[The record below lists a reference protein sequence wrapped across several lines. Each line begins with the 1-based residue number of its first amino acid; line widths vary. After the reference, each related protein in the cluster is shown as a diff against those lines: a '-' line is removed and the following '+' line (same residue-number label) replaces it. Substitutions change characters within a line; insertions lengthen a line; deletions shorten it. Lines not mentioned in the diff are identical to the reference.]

1 MNGTDTNPDI
11 WADWLL
17 HKRHAEDP
25 VFEALVRADV
35 LTYADRV
42 LDLAQIH
49 PSMTLLDVGSGD
61 GAVAFRAI
69 ERLGPDL
76 KVVLTD
82 ISPEL
87 LAKAQTEARR
97 REVHEQCTFW
107 RCAADSLSDIPD
119 ATIDVVTT
127 RAVLAYVADKPAAL
141 REFKRVLKVGG
152 RISLAE
158 PIFQYDA
165 METAALRLMVERSDD
180 GSQKELL
187 RLIHRWKAS
196 QYPDTLAG
204 IAERPMTN
212 FSERTLWEFVRA
224 CGFADMHM
232 ELHVDMQPS
241 PVKSWDLFLGLSPH
255 PLAPTLGEIL
265 AEQFSREEHATLE
278 EALRPMLESSNRL
291 STNYIAYLCARKAL
305 APVAI
310 TAATWALCL
319 K

>member
-1 MNGTDTNPDI
+1 MNETDKDPDI

-17 HKRHAEDP
+17 HKRHADDP
-25 VFEALVRADV
+25 AFESLVRADA
-35 LTYADRV
+35 LAYADRV
-42 LDLAQIH
+42 LDLAQIQ
-49 PSMTLLDVGSGD
+49 PGMTLLDVGSGD
-61 GAVAFRAI
+61 GVVAFRAI
-69 ERLGPDL
+69 ERIGPDL

-82 ISPEL
+82 ISREL
-87 LAKAQTEARR
+87 LAKAQAEARR
-97 REVHEQCTFW
+97 REVQQQCTFW
-107 RCAADSLSDIPD
+107 WCAADSLHDIPD
-119 ATIDVVTT
+119 ASVDVVTT

-141 REFKRVLKVGG
+141 REFMRVLRVGG

-158 PIFQYDA
+158 PIFQYA
-165 METAALRLMVERSDD
+165 AIETTALRQMVERSDE

-241 PVKSWDLFLGLSPH
+241 AVTSWELLLDLSPH

-265 AEQFSREEHATLE
+265 AEQFSRQERAILE
-278 EALRPMLESSNRL
+278 QALRPTLESSSPM
-291 STNYIAYLCARKAL
+291 STNYIAYLSARRCVRQLPSRELPVQHL
-305 APVAI
+305 A
-310 TAATWALCL
+310 
-319 K
+319 